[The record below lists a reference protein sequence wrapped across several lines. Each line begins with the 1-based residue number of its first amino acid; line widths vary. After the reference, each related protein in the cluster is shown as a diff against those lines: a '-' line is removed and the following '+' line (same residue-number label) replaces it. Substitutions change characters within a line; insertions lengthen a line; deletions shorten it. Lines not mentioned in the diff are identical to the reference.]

1 MPRIKLSEQYHNER
15 EELCKK
21 LIDIVGTEFL
31 LCDLDEDAEKQ
42 ASILALKD
50 EIQKCFAVSSISA
63 FKPSLT
69 DVKRDYLNIVRG
81 ILKDQGFD
89 FERTGHIKT
98 CENGFL
104 KRTTKYK
111 IFRNN
116 L

>member
-31 LCDLDEDAEKQ
+31 LSELDENLEKQ

-50 EIQKCFAVSSISA
+50 DIQKCFACSEIAA
-63 FKPSLT
+63 FKTNFECKRPYLGVVRSILRKQGYTFENLDISL
-69 DVKRDYLNIVRG
+69 KL
-81 ILKDQGFD
+81 
-89 FERTGHIKT
+89 
-98 CENGFL
+98 ENGIFL
-104 KRTTKYK
+104 KTMKYK

-116 L
+116 